1 MDLTPS
7 SKQRASAQAHS
18 AEDRTTGP
26 GELYKGLVTDMPI
39 SSNSLQA
46 TATEKPVSDEKGRL
60 RKFFN
65 SAKRQG
71 LDVAPEPKG
80 KPIFLFFAAKGRNKA
95 VKVFFD
101 KGCSDCIVREGIPGV
116 EWKGIITKKGPFGMG
131 GVGGIS
137 SMTKDEWMVL
147 VPRADGKMQAVRCY
161 SMNQVT
167 CVFPTFQLTEAVEA
181 VKADAPEN
189 SLLQNCKLPDSIGG
203 EVDCLM
209 GIKYNHLHG
218 EIIHTIPETGL
229 SIYKCNLMSHDG
241 SVNAMVGGPH
251 ESFEI
256 LANVVG
262 GAPALLAHFTKRL
275 EELRSGAVPC
285 IRSNPV
291 CLEEIEFAKKANLL
305 MGEFADTVN
314 LTEMVG
320 DDDTFEEFVYND
332 SQETV
337 VLCSCCKEEI
347 TVDMRHT
354 LVNSDERITNVKKWR
369 ETMDAGLNVDYRCV
383 RCRNCSDCRN
393 SEETEKV
400 SLRQEAEDHMIKE
413 SVHVDYKKRIITA
426 TLPLRGREEEF
437 LAPNR
442 GSALCVLD
450 QQCRRFSNRSED
462 RALIKTAFNKLF
474 EKGYLVLLKDLS
486 PSIRAKFENKPAQYW
501 IPWRIVH
508 NPRSLSTPVRPVMD
522 ASSRTKTRPDGT
534 AGRCL
539 NDLVVKGRIDTLNL
553 LRMILRFSI
562 GRYAV
567 SGDLSKFYNCFRLRE
582 DYWNLQRF
590 LFRENLNI
598 DDPVLEG
605 IIVTLMYGVKCV
617 SAQTEC
623 AMVRIANHVKNQH
636 PGLAEALIKSR
647 YVDDIADSK
656 ATLIEI
662 DDITKSG
669 DEVFEQV
676 GLSCKGWTTT
686 GADPSVDVA
695 GGENYVGVAG
705 QNWPRNKQLFAL
717 KWQILAPTICDW

>member
-1 MDLTPS
+1 
-7 SKQRASAQAHS
+7 
-18 AEDRTTGP
+18 
-26 GELYKGLVTDMPI
+26 
-39 SSNSLQA
+39 
-46 TATEKPVSDEKGRL
+46 
-60 RKFFN
+60 
-65 SAKRQG
+65 
-71 LDVAPEPKG
+71 
-80 KPIFLFFAAKGRNKA
+80 
-95 VKVFFD
+95 
-101 KGCSDCIVREGIPGV
+101 
-116 EWKGIITKKGPFGMG
+116 
-131 GVGGIS
+131 
-137 SMTKDEWMVL
+137 
-147 VPRADGKMQAVRCY
+147 
-161 SMNQVT
+161 
-167 CVFPTFQLTEAVEA
+167 
-181 VKADAPEN
+181 
-189 SLLQNCKLPDSIGG
+189 
-203 EVDCLM
+203 
-209 GIKYNHLHG
+209 
-218 EIIHTIPETGL
+218 
-229 SIYKCNLMSHDG
+229 
-241 SVNAMVGGPH
+241 
-251 ESFEI
+251 
-256 LANVVG
+256 
-262 GAPALLAHFTKRL
+262 
-275 EELRSGAVPC
+275 
-285 IRSNPV
+285 
-291 CLEEIEFAKKANLL
+291 
-305 MGEFADTVN
+305 
-314 LTEMVG
+314 
-320 DDDTFEEFVYND
+320 
-332 SQETV
+332 
-337 VLCSCCKEEI
+337 
-347 TVDMRHT
+347 
-354 LVNSDERITNVKKWR
+354 
-369 ETMDAGLNVDYRCV
+369 
-383 RCRNCSDCRN
+383 
-393 SEETEKV
+393 
-400 SLRQEAEDHMIKE
+400 MIKE

-442 GSALCVLD
+442 GTALCVLD

-582 DYWNLQRF
+582 DYWNLQSF

-705 QNWPRNKQLFAL
+705 QNWFPKIDVVMVVIPPLHFGNIRRGRVDGKIVPFSGSFADLEKYVPGNLTLRQVTSKVASIFDLRGVIAPLHSGSEVLKLEISLGFDKKYFARNHFHFVIFSLF
-717 KWQILAPTICDW
+717 